1 MSIKNKIKLFFGLMY
16 AVLMTIITYPLGRLI
31 YAGKGIWLIGERPN
45 QAQDN
50 GYHFYKYVRKNHPDR
65 SVFYVITKDSP
76 HVDKVALLGDT
87 VYYGTFKYW
96 LMYYGCEAVISD
108 HIRSLL
114 PCSGNWWFNK
124 LASRYKQKNKI
135 QVFLQHG
142 VIQSNITKLYREKTH
157 VDIFIC
163 GAKPEY
169 DYIKKNYHYHD
180 DEVKYTGLARYDAL
194 HDISVKKQILIMPTW
209 RNWLMTDV
217 EKLTDTEYVCEWNKV
232 LSDKELL
239 DTAKRK
245 GYKIVFYLH
254 ANLQFARE
262 LFKSTDDS
270 VVIARDIDYD
280 VQTLLKESAL
290 LITDYSSVYFDFAYM
305 RKPVLYFQFD
315 RERFFDEHYPK
326 GYFDH
331 ERDGFGKVSYTAAE
345 LVDDYKDLSDDDF
358 VLSKKYSE
366 RIDGFFPLHD
376 RKNCERIYNETVKI
390 CNRNA

>member
-1 MSIKNKIKLFFGLMY
+1 MRLVSRIKLLLGFTA
-16 AVLMTIITYPLGRLI
+16 AVLMTCIAYPLGRLI
-31 YAGKGIWLIGERPN
+31 YSNKGVWIIGERPE

-50 GYHFYKYVRKNHPDR
+50 GYHFFKYMREKHTDR
-65 SVFYVITKDSP
+65 PVYYAITKDSP
-76 HVDKVALLGDT
+76 HRAKVEALGDT

-96 LMYYGCEAVISD
+96 LMYYGCDAVISD

-114 PCSGNWWFNK
+114 PCGNNWWYNN
-124 LASRYKQKNKI
+124 LASRHKQKNKK

-142 VIQSNITKLYREKTH
+142 VIQSNIPRLYKEKTQ
-157 VDIFIC
+157 VDLFIC
-163 GAKPEY
+163 GAKPEF
-169 DYIKKNYHYHD
+169 DYIRENYHYSD

-194 HDISVKKQILIMPTW
+194 HDITVKKQILIMPTW
-209 RNWLMTDV
+209 RKWMMTDID
-217 EKLTDTEYVCEWNKV
+217 KLAGTEYVLEWNK
-232 LSDKELL
+232 LLCDKAML
-239 DTAKRK
+239 DAAESA

-270 VVIARDIDYD
+270 VVIARDRDFD

-331 ERDGFGKVSYTAAE
+331 ERDGFGKVAYTEPELAE
-345 LVDDYKDLSDDDF
+345 DFTQLLDKGLILSE
-358 VLSKKYSE
+358 KYSA
-366 RIDGFFPLHD
+366 RINGFFPLYD
-376 RKNCERIYNETVKI
+376 RKNCERIYNEVSKI
-390 CNRNA
+390 CG